1 MIIKCIA
8 IDDEPLALDKIE
20 GYVSQV
26 PYLKL
31 VGRFCNA
38 LTALPYLKENNI
50 DLLFLDIQMD
60 GLTGIQL
67 LESLTVKPRVILTT
81 AFDQYALKG
90 FELNVADYLL
100 KPISFGRFL
109 KAVEKVYDQMA
120 QQSKPTIQSAPS
132 NTGFAQKDFI
142 FVKSGSQFEK
152 ISFADILYIEGMKD
166 YLRIHT
172 PAKKVMTLMSFS
184 EIEKMLPS
192 ENFVRIHKSYI
203 VAINKIEVIDRAF
216 VKITGNKLPIGDV
229 FRKTFRQKLDE
240 QGLVF

>member
-20 GYVSQV
+20 GYVNQV

-31 VGRFCNA
+31 EGRFCNA
-38 LTALPYLKENNI
+38 LAALPYLKGNTI

-90 FELNVADYLL
+90 FELNVTDYLL
-100 KPISFGRFL
+100 KPISFSRFL
-109 KAVEKVYDQMA
+109 KAVEKVYDHMA
-120 QQSKPTIQSAPS
+120 QQSKTTTQAAPS
-132 NTGFAQKDFI
+132 NTEAAQKDFI

-152 ISFADILYIEGMKD
+152 ISFAEILYIEGMKD

-216 VKITGNKLPIGDV
+216 VKIGGNNLPIGDV